1 MRLTQNYFTNRA
13 DPSKQED
20 AVKAQDLIREWAN
33 KDGRKLGWIADQ
45 VPVAKSSMSRWMQR
59 NITPGAIYRNR
70 LAEITGLDSLR
81 DKGTWK

>member
-1 MRLTQNYFTNRA
+1 
-13 DPSKQED
+13 
-20 AVKAQDLIREWAN
+20 VKAQDLIREWAN

-70 LAEITGLDSLR
+70 LAEITGINSLR
-81 DKGTWK
+81 DKGAWK